1 MIMVDYGSGWL
12 WGRRSA
18 RVERG
23 AGDGL
28 DDCSASQGKH
38 HGHLGPTGQ
47 DDDNGGGDGGGRGW
61 LKVVFLYYQ
70 RFPGGGGEEAKL
82 HPQRW
87 GPEEGQWDQQVFQ
100 WWWWWCWL
108 WWWMSSP
115 PSLLPLWPPSPPQT
129 LAILQTAVKCPAS
142 GSPRIATLVFSLL
155 YIDGYYPSIVKK
167 RMVFLDV
174 ILATVSVYIY
184 HDIHFTANSSNL
196 SYAFFS
202 FTLYSNPLSAI
213 YIKYCVSEK

>member
-1 MIMVDYGSGWL
+1 MIMVDYGLRIRLIVRAKISASRERRGRWSWRLFSFAGQASWTPWSHRSGWRQWWCH
-12 WGRRSA
+12 WGA
-18 RVERG
+18 
-23 AGDGL
+23 
-28 DDCSASQGKH
+28 
-38 HGHLGPTGQ
+38 
-47 DDDNGGGDGGGRGW
+47 RGW

-70 RFPGGGGEEAKL
+70 RWKFPGGGGEEAKL

-100 WWWWWCWL
+100 WWWWWL

-115 PSLLPLWPPSPPQT
+115 PSPPLLPLWPPSPPQT

-142 GSPRIATLVFSLL
+142 GPSRIATLVFSLL

-196 SYAFFS
+196 A
-202 FTLYSNPLSAI
+202 
-213 YIKYCVSEK
+213 